1 MDLAVFVVLCAEAMP
16 KVVDHDLYRKE
27 LLEGCLKL
35 FAERGYGS
43 ITMRQ
48 ISEGLGVSTGRL
60 YHYFPSKESIF
71 MQLVQELCEQDISSF
86 FAQAPEVKTLEARLQ
101 AVIGFVLQNAQF
113 YHQQLLLWVDFFQQT
128 REGSEE
134 EVHFLRQV
142 WDRTRDTLADYLQL
156 SDPSVVDFLMI
167 FFDGLIIQ
175 HIYNRGCKDQDW
187 FDQQSQL
194 MIQMILHH
202 EQLSSIP

>member
-1 MDLAVFVVLCAEAMP
+1 MP
-16 KVVDHDLYRKE
+16 KVVDHDRYRKE
-27 LLEGCLKL
+27 LLDGCLKL

-86 FAQAPEVKTLEARLQ
+86 FAQAPEAKTLENRLQ
-101 AVIGFVLQNAQF
+101 AVMAFILQNAQY
-113 YHQQLLLWVDFFQQT
+113 YHQQLLLWVEFFQQT

-134 EVHFLRQV
+134 EIQFLRQV
-142 WDRTRDTLADYLQL
+142 WDRSRNTMMDYLQL
-156 SDPSVVDFLMI
+156 SDPAVVDLLMV

-175 HIYNRGCKDQDW
+175 YIYNRGFNDQDW

-194 MIQMILHH
+194 IIQMVLRHV
-202 EQLSSIP
+202 QLSHQSQI